1 MIPPRRKASPSQSAE
16 GTWRQRNEAIDR
28 IDQVGRRQWRKESGA
43 HQQAWAENGMFRFKQ
58 IVGDRL
64 RARTFERQ
72 KREAMIGVTIIN
84 RMTTLGMPE
93 SRAIRV

>member
-1 MIPPRRKASPSQSAE
+1 MAKGVRGAPADAWSVR
-16 GTWRQRNEAIDR
+16 T
-28 IDQVGRRQWRKESGA
+28 GR
-43 HQQAWAENGMFRFKQ
+43 HGMFRFKQ

-72 KREAMIGVTIIN
+72 KREAMIGVAIIN